1 MTDINLIRDLNAF
14 KKMYNY
20 IFNVVTD
27 AVEICQDPKVKY
39 TLIQAQQYT
48 EAIFSGENN
57 YPKKMSIEEET
68 IVYLLTLLIEE
79 ECKKPISQQDKDFIA
94 ECKDWASDLQE
105 GRTKALL
112 LELEREIKNQEK

>member
-27 AVEICQDPKVKY
+27 AVEICQDPNVKY
-39 TLIQAQQYT
+39 MLIQAQQHT
-48 EAIFSGENN
+48 EAIFLGENN

-79 ECKKPISQQDKDFIA
+79 ENKKPISQQDEDFLY
-94 ECKDWASDLQE
+94 ECKDWVCDLQE
-105 GRTKALL
+105 GRTKDLL